1 MLDTWTNEINKKLE
15 EVLKDYVAWDKIRE
29 MMHYSLIP
37 AGKLFRP
44 LLITHLAKDLGEVNP
59 EHYQFASSIETHHCY
74 TLIHDDLPAM
84 DNDDYR
90 RGKLS
95 SHKKFSEWE
104 AILTG
109 DALLNL
115 SFQIL
120 AKLPPKYLPEIL
132 EIYGDYTGAN
142 GLIKGQIIDMH
153 AQSKSLDDI
162 LEIHLNK
169 TAALMQLSLEGCC
182 ILSNRPDLRSDIKE
196 VGHII
201 GINFQLLDDLC
212 ELTEEV
218 SGHEINANP
227 FLNFPVNEIMK
238 IIEANHL
245 KLKRIFADH
254 KLVNLQNYF
263 EIYSSNILA
272 KLNAG
277 CDQIHIATKLE
288 TSSWDF
294 LKN

>member
-1 MLDTWTNEINKKLE
+1 MLDTWTNEINDKLE
-15 EVLKDYVAWDKIRE
+15 EVLRDYVSWDKIRE
-29 MMHYSLIP
+29 MMHYSLLP

-44 LLITHLAKDLGEVNP
+44 LLITHLAQDLGEVRP

-84 DNDDYR
+84 DDDDYR

-95 SHKKFSEWE
+95 SHKKYSEWE

-120 AKLPPKYLPEIL
+120 AKLPVQHLPLIL

-153 AQSKSLDDI
+153 AKSKSLEDI

-182 ILSNRPDLRSDIKE
+182 ILSNRPELRSDIKE

-227 FLNFPVNEIMK
+227 FLNFKVDEIMET
-238 IIEANHL
+238 IEVNHL
-245 KLKRIFADH
+245 KLQKIFNDH
-254 KLVNLQNYF
+254 KLTNLQSYF
-263 EIYSSNILA
+263 EVYIRNILN

-277 CDQIHIATKLE
+277 SDQIYKATSLE
-288 TSSWDF
+288 ESSWSF
-294 LKN
+294 LKK